1 MLFANVVQHTDG
13 NDTATKPKHQ
23 IDDKLIA
30 RMLVTG
36 DNLLA
41 GQHLDDQWQIE
52 WQQSDQAAAAT
63 QNGRF

>member
-1 MLFANVVQHTDG
+1 MLFADVVQHTNG
-13 NDTATKPKHQ
+13 NDTTTKPEHQ
-23 IDDKLIA
+23 IDDKLIT
-30 RMLVTG
+30 RMLVAG

-52 WQQSDQAAAAT
+52 WQQRDQAAAAA